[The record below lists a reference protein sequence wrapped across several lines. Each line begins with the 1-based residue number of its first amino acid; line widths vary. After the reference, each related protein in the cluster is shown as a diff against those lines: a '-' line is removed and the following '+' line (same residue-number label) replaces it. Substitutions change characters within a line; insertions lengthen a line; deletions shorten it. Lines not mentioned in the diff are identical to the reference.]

1 MYVLPHA
8 YPFVSALGRI
18 HLNFVLMK
26 IYIKN
31 HQEDNGKTNVIGN
44 LLMDTFLYR
53 KNILLRKFYQ
63 QVKLILIN
71 CTIDHWKCHDLIDF
85 IFIHF
90 LKVSLLHQMEL
101 KDEQSPFYWLSCRKV
116 EQKILKHFFLLL
128 LIKRTINR
136 MPFCSIYS
144 KLHKW
149 PNSLNSEK
157 QTINHIFSNHAT
169 NKKSCCI
176 IISGGK
182 QYIYQ
187 KCFKLHNLKT
197 FYLKKKY
204 WLIFYKSLANSHT
217 IFFNFFSKHCTCS
230 FILNVIS

>member
-1 MYVLPHA
+1 MSWFDRFYFHTFFKSQFIA
-8 YPFVSALGRI
+8 SNG
-18 HLNFVLMK
+18 
-26 IYIKN
+26 IKRWA
-31 HQEDNGKTNVIGN
+31 ESF
-44 LLMDTFLYR
+44 LLTFL
-53 KNILLRKFYQ
+53 
-63 QVKLILIN
+63 
-71 CTIDHWKCHDLIDF
+71 
-85 IFIHF
+85 
-90 LKVSLLHQMEL
+90 
-101 KDEQSPFYWLSCRKV
+101 
-116 EQKILKHFFLLL
+116 QKGWAENFKTLFLLL
-128 LIKRTINR
+128 LIKETINR
-136 MPFCSIYS
+136 MPFCSICS

-197 FYLKKKY
+197 FYFKKKY

-217 IFFNFFSKHCTCS
+217 IFFFYFFSKHCTCS

>member
-18 HLNFVLMK
+18 HLNLVLMK

-71 CTIDHWKCHDLIDF
+71 CTINHWKCHDLINF

-116 EQKILKHFFLLL
+116 EQKILKHFF
-128 LIKRTINR
+128 
-136 MPFCSIYS
+136 Y
-144 KLHKW
+144 
-149 PNSLNSEK
+149 
-157 QTINHIFSNHAT
+157 
-169 NKKSCCI
+169 
-176 IISGGK
+176 
-182 QYIYQ
+182 
-187 KCFKLHNLKT
+187 CFW
-197 FYLKKKY
+197 LKKRLTECHFVQY
-204 WLIFYKSLANSHT
+204 V
-217 IFFNFFSKHCTCS
+217 
-230 FILNVIS
+230 LNYINDLTV

>member
-53 KNILLRKFYQ
+53 KNILLRKFCQ

-71 CTIDHWKCHDLIDF
+71 CTINHWKCHDLIDF

-128 LIKRTINR
+128 LIKETINR
-136 MPFCSIYS
+136 MPFCSICS

-157 QTINHIFSNHAT
+157 QTINHIFPIMQQTKNHVA
-169 NKKSCCI
+169 
-176 IISGGK
+176 
-182 QYIYQ
+182 
-187 KCFKLHNLKT
+187 
-197 FYLKKKY
+197 
-204 WLIFYKSLANSHT
+204 
-217 IFFNFFSKHCTCS
+217 
-230 FILNVIS
+230 

>member
-1 MYVLPHA
+1 MLQNRIYYFTMKNHHVIVWCSMIFLLSHFILNYAKLLIIRNCKHCMYVLPHA

-71 CTIDHWKCHDLIDF
+71 CTINHWKCHDLIDF

-116 EQKILKHFFLLL
+116 EQKILKHFF
-128 LIKRTINR
+128 
-136 MPFCSIYS
+136 Y
-144 KLHKW
+144 
-149 PNSLNSEK
+149 
-157 QTINHIFSNHAT
+157 
-169 NKKSCCI
+169 
-176 IISGGK
+176 
-182 QYIYQ
+182 
-187 KCFKLHNLKT
+187 CFW
-197 FYLKKKY
+197 LKKRLTECHFVQY
-204 WLIFYKSLANSHT
+204 V
-217 IFFNFFSKHCTCS
+217 
-230 FILNVIS
+230 LNYINDLTV

>member
-1 MYVLPHA
+1 
-8 YPFVSALGRI
+8 
-18 HLNFVLMK
+18 
-26 IYIKN
+26 
-31 HQEDNGKTNVIGN
+31 
-44 LLMDTFLYR
+44 MDIFLYR
-53 KNILLRKFYQ
+53 KSILLWKFYQ

-71 CTIDHWKCHDLIDF
+71 CTINHWKCHDLIDF

-101 KDEQSPFYWLSCRKV
+101 KDEQNPFILALILTFLQKGSAENLKTLFYCFWLK
-116 EQKILKHFFLLL
+116 
-128 LIKRTINR
+128 KRLTNR
-136 MPFCSIYS
+136 MPFCSICS

-149 PNSLNSEK
+149 PISLNSEK

-197 FYLKKKY
+197 FY
-204 WLIFYKSLANSHT
+204 
-217 IFFNFFSKHCTCS
+217 
-230 FILNVIS
+230 

>member
-71 CTIDHWKCHDLIDF
+71 QLYD
-85 IFIHF
+85 
-90 LKVSLLHQMEL
+90 
-101 KDEQSPFYWLSCRKV
+101 
-116 EQKILKHFFLLL
+116 
-128 LIKRTINR
+128 
-136 MPFCSIYS
+136 
-144 KLHKW
+144 
-149 PNSLNSEK
+149 
-157 QTINHIFSNHAT
+157 
-169 NKKSCCI
+169 
-176 IISGGK
+176 
-182 QYIYQ
+182 
-187 KCFKLHNLKT
+187 
-197 FYLKKKY
+197 
-204 WLIFYKSLANSHT
+204 
-217 IFFNFFSKHCTCS
+217 
-230 FILNVIS
+230 

>member
-71 CTIDHWKCHDLIDF
+71 CTINHWKCHDLIDF

-128 LIKRTINR
+128 LIKETINR
-136 MPFCSIYS
+136 MPFCSICS

-197 FYLKKKY
+197 FYLKKN
-204 WLIFYKSLANSHT
+204 AG
-217 IFFNFFSKHCTCS
+217 
-230 FILNVIS
+230 